1 MNLTALRYFYEA
13 SQYKTLTQ
21 ASQHLHISQPAL
33 TKHIKN
39 LEKEYQ
45 ITLFERKGRYI
56 QLTELGILLIEEC
69 HELFQQEKK
78 IERIL
83 STKSNQLIIKIGTTQ
98 LNNQE
103 LIKHILSDPLLG
115 QNNLELTTENT
126 TSIINKLSKEILD
139 VAILPEQ
146 EVLNSFVKTYLYTDH
161 LIFVA
166 SPSYCPDFLNQEQL
180 ENYQFIK
187 REKGSYLQE
196 TLESWAPK
204 TIQFSNQMT
213 SHSDALLACIY
224 QNGIYLCSNLSAESL
239 INEGKLKKIT
249 IDSFP
254 LIERRFYLYDS
265 KKELDKST
273 KELLTKL
280 ITIFQ
285 NKRA

>member
-45 ITLFERKGRYI
+45 VTLFERKGRYI
-56 QLTELGILLIEEC
+56 QLTDLGLLLIEES

-78 IERIL
+78 IEQFL
-83 STKSNQLIIKIGTTQ
+83 SMKSNQMTIRIGTTQ

-103 LIKHILSDPLLG
+103 LIKNILSDPLLG

-126 TSIINKLSKEILD
+126 TSIINKLSKDILD

-146 EVLNSFVKTYLYTDH
+146 EVLNSFVQTYLYTDQ

-166 SPSYCPDFLNQEQL
+166 SPTYCPDFLNQEQL
-180 ENYQFIK
+180 KNYQFVK

-196 TLESWAPK
+196 TLDSWAPK
-204 TIQFSNQMT
+204 TIRFSNQMT

-239 INEGKLKKIT
+239 INEGKLKRII
-249 IDSFP
+249 IDTFP
-254 LIERRFYLYDS
+254 PIERKFYLYNS
-265 KKELDKST
+265 KENLNKST
-273 KELLTKL
+273 NDFLTQL
-280 ITIFQ
+280 ITFFQ